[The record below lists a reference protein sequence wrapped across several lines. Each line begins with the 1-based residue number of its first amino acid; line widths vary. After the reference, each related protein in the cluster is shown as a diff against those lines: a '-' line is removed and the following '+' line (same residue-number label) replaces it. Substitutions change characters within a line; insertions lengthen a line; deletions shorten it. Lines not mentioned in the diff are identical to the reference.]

1 MSNGRGLARKT
12 IELRE
17 HCYTILEEIQPATVR
32 AVCYRLFVAK
42 VIPNMSTNSTAK
54 ISRILTRAREDQVI
68 PWTWIVDETRELEQV
83 PQWSNPLAYTE
94 VVQRS
99 YRRDR
104 WESQPRRVEVWSE
117 KGTMRGTLRPVLD
130 AYGVGFRVMHGF
142 SSATAMMEIAAATKD
157 DVTPRLAL
165 YLGDWDPSGMHMS
178 EVDIPARLT
187 KYGARVDV
195 VRVALTS
202 GDLERPD
209 LIDTAFPALDKR
221 KDPRYRW
228 FVANVGSRCWELDA
242 LSPVVVRDR
251 IERAILKTIDRETWH
266 RHDRVERAELASLDD
281 MLAGWAR
288 MVSA

>member
-1 MSNGRGLARKT
+1 MGRGLSQQT
-12 IELRE
+12 IDLRNQC
-17 HCYTILEEIQPATVR
+17 HTILEEIQPATVR
-32 AVCYRLFVAK
+32 AVCYRLFVRK
-42 VIPNMSTNSTAK
+42 SIPDMSKNTTAR
-54 ISRILTRAREDQVI
+54 ISRILTRAREDAVI
-68 PWTWIVDETRELEQV
+68 PWTWIVDETRVLERV
-83 PQWSNPLAYTE
+83 NQWSNPLAYTE
-94 VVQRS
+94 AVKRS

-142 SSATAMMEIAAATKD
+142 GSATAMMEIAEATRD
-157 DVTPRLAL
+157 DVVPRLVF

-187 KYGARVDV
+187 EYGARVDV

-202 GDLERPD
+202 DDLERPD

-242 LSPVVVRDR
+242 LSPVIVRDR
-251 IERAILKTIDRETWH
+251 IEHAILETIDREIWD
-266 RHDRVERAELASLDD
+266 RHEQVERAELASLNDV
-281 MLAGWAR
+281 LAGWAR
-288 MVSA
+288 ITAA